1 MAELERI
8 KIDVYDLRVGLFIS
22 ALDRPWSQTSFPLQ
36 GFQIRSSRE
45 LTALKAVCQYVY
57 IDSNKSNFENDA
69 IKHELMKKNPN
80 RRRDTNKVRSS
91 IKPVAVDHQRYELRN
106 QIPSVKDFNKS
117 SAELQRISSSMQN
130 IYGDLCSGANI
141 DEESLAE
148 VSSLL
153 TDAVVKTPTAA
164 FWTALLQQHDDR
176 IYDHALR
183 SATWALI
190 CGRHIGLEPLQL
202 KRMAQGILLKDVY
215 RLADKFNT
223 KSKSDPV
230 LTSVSM
236 LRDCDAHPKIIAVVK
251 YHREKFN
258 GSGKPF
264 GLVGEKIPFL
274 ARIAS
279 IATAYDLALHPIK
292 DPSKA
297 KSPSQAAKLLY
308 NQKGRAFQEELVVE
322 FIESIGLYPLGSMV
336 KLSTG
341 ETAIV
346 VKNNPERRLKPE
358 VMVVQ
363 TRSGQDVER
372 GEAIDLSQANSIS
385 ITEDLPADANQWDL
399 RHIFEHSVLGLSASS
414 DSSAPQPNGLIR
426 RLFGS

>member
-8 KIDVYDLRVGLFIS
+8 KIDVYDLKVGLFVS

-57 IDSNKSNFENDA
+57 IDSRQSIFENDEVRRKL
-69 IKHELMKKNPN
+69 IESNDDKKENT
-80 RRRDTNKVRSS
+80 DKVRASV
-91 IKPVAVDHQRYELRN
+91 KPLAIDHDRYGLKN
-106 QIPSVKDFNKS
+106 QIPSAKDFQQS
-117 SAELQRISSSMQN
+117 SAEISRISNSIQD
-130 IYGDLCSGANI
+130 IYGELRSGSNI

-148 VSSLL
+148 ASSIL
-153 TDAVVKTPTAA
+153 TDAVVKMPTAS
-164 FWTALLQQHDDR
+164 FWSALLQQHDDR
-176 IYDHALR
+176 VYSHGLR

-190 CGRHIGLEPLQL
+190 CGRHIGLETLQL

-215 RLADKFNT
+215 RLSGKFSAKT
-223 KSKSDPV
+223 KSDPV

-236 LRDCDAHPKIIAVVK
+236 LRESGAHPKIIAVVK

-292 DPSKA
+292 DASKA

-322 FIESIGLYPLGSMV
+322 FIEAIGLYPLGTMV

-341 ETAIV
+341 ETAVV

-358 VMVVQ
+358 VMVIHNAD
-363 TRSGQDVER
+363 GEEVEST
-372 GEAIDLSQANSIS
+372 ETIDLSSATNVS
-385 ITEDLPADANQWDL
+385 ITDDLPSGSADRDL
-399 RHIFEHSVLGLSASS
+399 KDIFENSVLSLASN
-414 DSSAPQPNGLIR
+414 DSNSGGFMK

>member
-8 KIDVYDLRVGLFIS
+8 KVDVYDLKVGLFVS

-57 IDSNKSNFENDA
+57 IDSEKSQFENEEARKKLLDQLSDGEKDA
-69 IKHELMKKNPN
+69 DKI
-80 RRRDTNKVRSS
+80 RASV
-91 IKPVAVDHQRYELRN
+91 KPLNIDHQRYDLRNHIPSKRDFDQSSSELARISNSMQAIYSELR
-106 QIPSVKDFNKS
+106 
-117 SAELQRISSSMQN
+117 
-130 IYGDLCSGANI
+130 SGSNI
-141 DEESLAE
+141 DEDSLAE
-148 VSSLL
+148 ASSIL
-153 TDAVVKTPTAA
+153 TDAVIKMPTAS
-164 FWTALLQQHDDR
+164 FWSALLQQHDDR
-176 IYDHALR
+176 VYNHGLR

-190 CGRHIGLEPLQL
+190 CGRHIGLETLQL

-215 RLADKFNT
+215 RLAGKFNA
-223 KSKSDPV
+223 KVKSDPV
-230 LTSVSM
+230 LTSVSL
-236 LRDCDAHPKIIAVVK
+236 LRESGAHPKIIAVVK

-258 GSGKPF
+258 GAGKPF

-274 ARIAS
+274 ARIAA

-292 DPSKA
+292 DSSKA

-322 FIESIGLYPLGSMV
+322 FIEAIGLYPLGTMV

-341 ETAIV
+341 ETAVV

-358 VMVVQ
+358 VMVV
-363 TRSGQDVER
+363 SNAE
-372 GEAIDLSQANSIS
+372 GEEIESPETIDLSNTSNVS
-385 ITEDLPADANQWDL
+385 ITDDLPASSTNRDL
-399 RHIFEHSVLGLSASS
+399 KHIFEHSVLALSS
-414 DSSAPQPNGLIR
+414 DGSSSGGFMK

>member
-8 KIDVYDLRVGLFIS
+8 KIDVYDLKVGLFVS

-57 IDSNKSNFENDA
+57 IDSRQSIFENDEVRRKL
-69 IKHELMKKNPN
+69 IESNDDKKENT
-80 RRRDTNKVRSS
+80 DKVRASV
-91 IKPVAVDHQRYELRN
+91 KPLAIDHDRYGLKN
-106 QIPSVKDFNKS
+106 QIPSAKDFQQS
-117 SAELQRISSSMQN
+117 SAEISRISNSIQD
-130 IYGDLCSGANI
+130 IYGELRSGSNI
-141 DEESLAE
+141 DEESLAKA
-148 VSSLL
+148 SSIL
-153 TDAVVKTPTAA
+153 TDAVVKMPTAS
-164 FWTALLQQHDDR
+164 FWSALLQQHDDR
-176 IYDHALR
+176 VYSHGLR

-190 CGRHIGLEPLQL
+190 CGRHIGLETLQL

-215 RLADKFNT
+215 RLSGKFSAKT
-223 KSKSDPV
+223 KSDPV

-236 LRDCDAHPKIIAVVK
+236 LRESGAHPKIIAVVK

-292 DPSKA
+292 DASKA

-322 FIESIGLYPLGSMV
+322 FIEAIGLYPLGTMV

-341 ETAIV
+341 ETAVV

-358 VMVVQ
+358 VMVIHNAD
-363 TRSGQDVER
+363 GEEVEST
-372 GEAIDLSQANSIS
+372 ETIDLSSATNVS
-385 ITEDLPADANQWDL
+385 ITDDLPSGSADRDL
-399 RHIFEHSVLGLSASS
+399 KDIFENSVLSLASN
-414 DSSAPQPNGLIR
+414 DSNSGGFMK

>member
-8 KIDVYDLRVGLFIS
+8 KIDVYDLKVGLFVS

-57 IDSNKSNFENDA
+57 IDSQKSIFENDEVRR
-69 IKHELMKKNPN
+69 KLTEKNSDDKGN
-80 RRRDTNKVRSS
+80 ADKVRASV
-91 IKPVAVDHQRYELRN
+91 KPLAIDHARYGLKN
-106 QIPSVKDFNKS
+106 QIPSARDFQQS
-117 SAELQRISSSMQN
+117 SAEIARISNSIQD
-130 IYGDLCSGANI
+130 IYGELRSGSNI

-148 VSSLL
+148 ASSIL
-153 TDAVVKTPTAA
+153 TDAVVKMPTAS
-164 FWTALLQQHDDR
+164 FWSALLQQHDDR
-176 IYDHALR
+176 IYSHGLR

-190 CGRHIGLEPLQL
+190 CGRHIGLETLQL

-215 RLADKFNT
+215 RLSGKFSGKT
-223 KSKSDPV
+223 KSDPV

-236 LRDCDAHPKIIAVVK
+236 LRESGAHPKIIAVVK

-274 ARIAS
+274 ARIAA

-292 DPSKA
+292 DASKA

-322 FIESIGLYPLGSMV
+322 FIEAIGLYPLGTMV

-341 ETAIV
+341 ETAVV
-346 VKNNPERRLKPE
+346 VKHNPERRLKPE
-358 VMVVQ
+358 VMVIHNAE
-363 TRSGQDVER
+363 GEEVESS
-372 GEAIDLSQANSIS
+372 ETIDLSSATSIS
-385 ITEDLPADANQWDL
+385 ITDDLPSGSSERDL
-399 RHIFEHSVLGLSASS
+399 KEIFENSVLGLASN
-414 DSSAPQPNGLIR
+414 DSGSSGGFMK

>member
-8 KIDVYDLRVGLFIS
+8 KIDVYDLKVGLFVS

-57 IDSNKSNFENDA
+57 IDSRQSIFENDEVRRKLIESNDDKKENTDLA
-69 IKHELMKKNPN
+69 I
-80 RRRDTNKVRSS
+80 
-91 IKPVAVDHQRYELRN
+91 DHDRYGLKN
-106 QIPSVKDFNKS
+106 QIPSAKDFQQS
-117 SAELQRISSSMQN
+117 SAEISRISNSIQD
-130 IYGDLCSGANI
+130 IYGELRSGSNI

-148 VSSLL
+148 ASSIL
-153 TDAVVKTPTAA
+153 TDAVVKMPTAS
-164 FWTALLQQHDDR
+164 FWSALLQQHDDR
-176 IYDHALR
+176 VYSHGLR

-190 CGRHIGLEPLQL
+190 CGRHIGLETLQL

-215 RLADKFNT
+215 RLSGKFSAKT
-223 KSKSDPV
+223 KSDPV

-236 LRDCDAHPKIIAVVK
+236 LRESGAHPKIIAVVK

-292 DPSKA
+292 DASKA

-322 FIESIGLYPLGSMV
+322 FIEAIGLYPLGTMV

-341 ETAIV
+341 ETAVV

-358 VMVVQ
+358 VMVIHNAD
-363 TRSGQDVER
+363 GEEVEST
-372 GEAIDLSQANSIS
+372 ETIDLSSATNVS
-385 ITEDLPADANQWDL
+385 ITDDLPSGSADRDL
-399 RHIFEHSVLGLSASS
+399 KDIFENSVLSLASN
-414 DSSAPQPNGLIR
+414 DSNSGGFMK

>member
-8 KIDVYDLRVGLFIS
+8 KVDVYDLKIGLFIS

-36 GFQIRSSRE
+36 GFQIRSNRE

-57 IDSNKSNFENDA
+57 IDSQKSTFESD
-69 IKHELMKKNPN
+69 ES
-80 RRRDTNKVRSS
+80 RRKLLDQAPESSNNADKVRASV
-91 IKPVAVDHQRYELRN
+91 KPLGIDHQRYELNN
-106 QIPSVKDFNKS
+106 QIPSSKHFEQS
-117 SAELQRISSSMQN
+117 SAEMSRISNSMQD
-130 IYGDLCSGANI
+130 IYDELRSGSNI
-141 DEESLAE
+141 DEEALAE
-148 VSSLL
+148 ASSIL
-153 TDAVVKTPTAA
+153 TDAVVKMPTAS
-164 FWTALLQQHDDR
+164 FWSALLQQHDDR
-176 IYDHALR
+176 VYNHGLR

-190 CGRHIGLEPLQL
+190 CGRHIGLETLQL

-215 RLADKFNT
+215 RLAGKFSSKT
-223 KSKSDPV
+223 KSDPV
-230 LTSVSM
+230 LTSVSL
-236 LRDCDAHPKIIAVVK
+236 LRESGAHPKIIAVVK

-292 DPSKA
+292 DSSKA

-322 FIESIGLYPLGSMV
+322 FIEAIGLYPLGTMV

-341 ETAIV
+341 ETAVV

-358 VMVVQ
+358 VMIIHNA
-363 TRSGQDVER
+363 D
-372 GEAIDLSQANSIS
+372 GEEVKSSETIDLADATSIS
-385 ITEDLPADANQWDL
+385 ITDDLPANSTDQDL
-399 RHIFEHSVLGLSASS
+399 KHIFENSVLALASN
-414 DSSAPQPNGLIR
+414 DSQSGGFMK